1 MNSSGLLKAIADKES
16 PLVIFVD
23 DLQWADASSLNL
35 FKIIAE
41 NRDIAYCCSQADTAK
56 MKLMKTIRSQK
67 KLMS

>member
-1 MNSSGLLKAIADKES
+1 MNLLRFIKAIADKES

-41 NRDIAYCCSQADTAK
+41 SRDIDYVMLIGGYRKNEVD
-56 MKLMKTIRSQK
+56 
-67 KLMS
+67 